1 MSLFFPQMTKSVCTG
16 TRALVRALPSG
27 HISEEVWEVVGTS
40 RNWRPSKKEI
50 GPILRC
56 GRRRK
61 DEFGVCREMQ
71 RLVWPGIM
79 DQMVRV
85 EHCRAAW
92 ALQVTQ
98 QLAVNLRRSASKA
111 L

>member
-1 MSLFFPQMTKSVCTG
+1 MLLFFLQMTKSVCTG

-50 GPILRC
+50 APILTC
-56 GRRRK
+56 GRRKK
-61 DEFGVCREMQ
+61 DEFRVCREMQ

-79 DQMVRV
+79 DQMVRA
-85 EHCRAAW
+85 EH
-92 ALQVTQ
+92 
-98 QLAVNLRRSASKA
+98 
-111 L
+111 